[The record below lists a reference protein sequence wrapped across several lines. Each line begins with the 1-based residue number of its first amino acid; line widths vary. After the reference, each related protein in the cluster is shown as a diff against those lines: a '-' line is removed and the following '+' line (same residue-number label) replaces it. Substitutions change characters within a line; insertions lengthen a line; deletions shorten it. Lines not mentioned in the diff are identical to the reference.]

1 MRPDIINRIKEGS
14 ITAYYNSNVIE
25 ILENEIVLDTLEGIV
40 RLENDFVLALTGYM
54 PNFEF
59 LEQLGIHLSKDEK
72 KLPHYNSD
80 TMETNI
86 EGLFL
91 AGVICG
97 GMETHKWFIENSRIH
112 AQIIV
117 SAILEKMQLAHKT

>member
-59 LEQLGIHLSKDEK
+59 LEQLGIHLSKDEM
-72 KLPHYNSD
+72 KLPHYN
-80 TMETNI
+80 
-86 EGLFL
+86 
-91 AGVICG
+91 
-97 GMETHKWFIENSRIH
+97 
-112 AQIIV
+112 
-117 SAILEKMQLAHKT
+117 

>member
-1 MRPDIINRIKEGS
+1 
-14 ITAYYNSNVIE
+14 
-25 ILENEIVLDTLEGIV
+25 
-40 RLENDFVLALTGYM
+40 
-54 PNFEF
+54 
-59 LEQLGIHLSKDEK
+59 
-72 KLPHYNSD
+72 
-80 TMETNI
+80 METNI